1 MKVHFVGIGGAG
13 LSAIATVLLERG
25 HNVSGSD
32 IQASEFTSRLE
43 KAGAKVSIGHR
54 AENIAGAEL
63 VVISSAIPTDNP
75 EVQAAQAAFI
85 PVMKRH
91 QYLGQLMVSHKGIA
105 VAGTH
110 GKTTTSALLAYT
122 LAHAGKDPS
131 FIVGGVLADLDTN
144 ARHGDGEYFVIE
156 ADEYDRMFL
165 GLNPT
170 VAIVTNVEH
179 DHPDD
184 YPTHAD
190 MTAAFDDFAQRI
202 APDGCL
208 IVCADDETAAHIG
221 VAAQGRRQRVLTYA
235 LGAAAEWRAE
245 ELQTNGAGGHDFLVV
260 HAEETLGLARIRLPG
275 EHNVSNALAVLA
287 ALDFLGIPFDV
298 ALEGLRDF
306 RGVGRR
312 FEVKGEVAG
321 VTVVDDYAHHPTEI
335 RATLA
340 GARRRYPG
348 RAIWAM
354 FQPHTFS
361 RTQAL
366 LMNFAASFDDADHV
380 LVTEIFASRES
391 DIGAI
396 KAQDLV
402 AAMDHNDAKF
412 VAGLPQVANFLSE
425 QLRSGDV
432 LITLGA
438 GDSHTVADA
447 VVRSLQSRVLN

>member
-25 HNVSGSD
+25 HTVSGSD
-32 IQASEFTSRLE
+32 MQASEFTSRLE
-43 KAGAKVSIGHR
+43 KAGANVSIGHR
-54 AENIAGAEL
+54 AENIADTEL
-63 VVISSAIPTDNP
+63 VVISSAIPADNP
-75 EVQAAQAAFI
+75 EVQAAQAASI
-85 PVMKRH
+85 PVMKRQ
-91 QYLGQLMVSHKGIA
+91 QYLGQLMAGRTCIA

-122 LAHAGKDPS
+122 LQHAGKDPS

-144 ARHGDGEYFVIE
+144 ARHGNGEYFVIE

-184 YPTHAD
+184 YPTPAD
-190 MTAAFDDFAQRI
+190 MTAAFDEFARRI
-202 APDGCL
+202 VPEGCL

-221 VAAQGRRQRVLTYA
+221 VAAQGRGQRVQTYA
-235 LGAAAEWRAE
+235 LGALAEWRAE
-245 ELQTNGAGGHDFLVV
+245 ELQTNGAGGHDFLVL
-260 HAEETLGLARIRLPG
+260 HGEETLGLARIRLPG

-298 ALEGLRDF
+298 ALDGLRNF

-348 RAIWAM
+348 RVIWAM

-391 DIGAI
+391 DIGEI
-396 KAQDLV
+396 NAQDLV
-402 AAMDHNDAKF
+402 AAMDHSDAKF
-412 VAGLPQVANFLSE
+412 VAGLPQAAYVLSE
-425 QLRSGDV
+425 QLRPGDV

-447 VVRSLQSRVLN
+447 VVRRLQNRGVN